1 MDTTS
6 YEKACLDVLLNQNTI
21 RKFHLTR
28 IYVTETINKAIKELK
43 QKDMSIISCL
53 KKLSEFSDRILKFLA
68 QKLSYIQDITNFLN
82 KIKGHSM

>member
-1 MDTTS
+1 MFR
-6 YEKACLDVLLNQNTI
+6 CLVEPEYYQEVSSDQNI
-21 RKFHLTR
+21 CHRN
-28 IYVTETINKAIKELK
+28 NKQSKKELK

-68 QKLSYIQDITNFLN
+68 QKPSYIQVITNFLN